1 MTTNFNPVSTPGPFD
16 WTDPANWDNGVPD
29 TLADA
34 TIGTGSTIAYTV
46 AVDGTSVDT
55 ALTLTIDDPNVTVS
69 LDQMSPGLQI
79 AEQLTMNGGT
89 LALFGANFQVGAGNV
104 VDGTLTL
111 NTGAV
116 IVGDGLLGSGAGLTV
131 LNALGDGVGTLAFNG
146 GTVIASASGTIA
158 AFEVFATVVG
168 NANFHIENGASLL
181 LDAGVAAGGVVTFDG
196 GAAATGV
203 FVDNF
208 ANNPIGNPGD
218 LSVTLNGL
226 DVGSGSQQLD
236 SIDIAGEAAATATWD
251 GTTLVV
257 TKSAGVDRFDLGS
270 GYGDAFDTIGTI
282 ADASGG
288 TMFFLDSVCFEA
300 GTHILTKDGSRA
312 VETLSAGDLVAVEQ
326 NGEQTFQPVKWVGSR
341 SIDLTKHPRIRNAAP
356 IRIAAGAFG
365 DNLPVRQLSV
375 SPEHC
380 MFLDGKLVPAKLLTN
395 GATIRQDIQA
405 RSVTYY
411 HVETER
417 HSILLAEGVPAESY
431 LDTGNRSFFSNAGV
445 ATALHPEF
453 DVNADLS
460 TWQHVACAPFA
471 TTSEEIA
478 PIWQKLADR
487 ADALNIFAPKPTT
500 VEDPDLHIIVDGRRL
515 QPVSDRD
522 SRYVF
527 AVPTGAKSVT
537 ISSRHFV
544 PADKMVAAERD
555 TRTLGV
561 SVDWVAIRSSGNE
574 TILTADHPALTTGW
588 YGTEIA
594 GGRMY
599 RWTDGAASIPWD
611 DVRGPAILTIRCA
624 SAGWYPIIALEDRL
638 VA

>member
-1 MTTNFNPVSTPGPFD
+1 MTTNLNPTSAPGPYN
-16 WTDPANWDNGVPD
+16 WTDSANWDNGVPGAAD
-29 TLADA
+29 DA
-34 TIGTGSTIAYTV
+34 TIGVGSTASFTV
-46 AVDGTSVDT
+46 AVDGISVDT
-55 ALTLTIDDPNVTVS
+55 ALTLTIDDPNVTVL
-69 LDQMSPGLQI
+69 LDQSSPALQI

-89 LALFGANFQVGAGNV
+89 LAIFGANFQVGADNL

-111 NTGAV
+111 NSGAV
-116 IVGDGLLGSGAGLTV
+116 IVGDGLLGSNSGLTV
-131 LNALGDGVGTLAFNG
+131 LDAAGTNVGTLAFNG
-146 GTVIASASGTIA
+146 GTVIASASGTIN
-158 AFEVFATVVG
+158 AFEVFATIVG
-168 NANFHIENGASLL
+168 DANFHIENGASLL

-196 GAAATGV
+196 GTAATGV

-218 LSVTLNGL
+218 LSVALRGF

-236 SIDIAGEAAATATWD
+236 SIDIAGEAAATAAWD

-270 GYGDAFDTIGTI
+270 GYGAFDTIGTI
-282 ADASGG
+282 ADGSGG

-300 GTHILTKDGSRA
+300 GTHILTKHGSRP

-326 NGEQTFQPVKWVGSR
+326 DGEQTFQPVKWMGSR
-341 SIDLTKHPRIRNAAP
+341 TIDLTRHPRIRNAAP

-365 DNLPVRQLSV
+365 DNLPLRQLSV

-380 MFLDGKLVPAKLLTN
+380 MFLDGKLVPAKLLIN
-395 GATIRQDIQA
+395 GATIRQDTQA

-411 HVETER
+411 HVETES

-431 LDTGNRSFFSNAGV
+431 LDTGNRSFFSNAGL
-445 ATALHPEF
+445 ATTLHPEF
-453 DVNADLS
+453 DVNSDLS

-487 ADALNIFAPKPTT
+487 ADSLNIFAPKQPA

-527 AVPTGAKSVT
+527 AVPAGARSVT
-537 ISSRHFV
+537 ISSRKFV

-555 TRTLGV
+555 TRMLGV

-588 YGTEIA
+588 HGTENA

-611 DVRGPAILTIRCA
+611 DVHGPAMVTIRCA
-624 SAGWYPIIALEDRL
+624 SAGWYPIIDQEDRL